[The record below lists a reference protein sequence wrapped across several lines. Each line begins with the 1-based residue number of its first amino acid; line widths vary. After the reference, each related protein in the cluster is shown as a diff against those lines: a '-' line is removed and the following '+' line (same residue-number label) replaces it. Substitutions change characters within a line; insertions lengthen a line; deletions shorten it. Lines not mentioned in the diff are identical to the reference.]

1 MPLVASVRL
10 RYASQDYWFDPAGL
24 DIKAGDHVLVETSKG
39 NEIGLIA
46 ARDQEALA
54 VFHDLVEKNHLDMSP
69 SAVEFSFDESHATFY
84 FTSDERVDFRGLVR
98 DLAAA
103 FHTRIESPFIV

>member
-39 NEIGLIA
+39 NEIGLCT
-46 ARDQEALA
+46 
-54 VFHDLVEKNHLDMSP
+54 HDVVDVDEVEVTSRSSP
-69 SAVEFSFDESHATFY
+69 SSASRPRRTSPKATRSPRVTRRPSRF
-84 FTSDERVDFRGLVR
+84 FTTSSR
-98 DLAAA
+98 
-103 FHTRIESPFIV
+103 RITST